1 MFTFFGWGDQN
12 GRKVVCG
19 SQTGI
24 ILLYSWGCFK
34 DCRYMMWNVSE
45 LNDEN
50 VVFLE
55 ERGRETLIGCFP

>member
-1 MFTFFGWGDQN
+1 MLTFFGWGDQN

-34 DCRYMMWNVSE
+34 DCRYMMWIVSE

-55 ERGRETLIGCFP
+55 ERLRDIN